1 VNKVGTYGVG
11 SASYWWARMGAAGLR
26 AMHYLLGHDHPVYA
40 LLYADDGQI
49 VARGDF
55 HRTLVLAICIW
66 LVFDFPLKW
75 EKVGGGV
82 QYDYIGYWMD
92 WSTFRVGINQKR
104 TQWLLEWIKAATAR
118 MHTDKTE
125 MAEVL
130 GRWTFASRVLTSLR
144 PFLGP
149 MYAWQARLKAGKQR
163 IIPAMILLIL
173 EFLTQQLQES
183 STVPSREVRS
193 EGGEAF
199 RADARADEDSAEVGA
214 WECKGG
220 AKPPN
225 ARWFTLKMDRKN
237 HPWVFYKGEPKR
249 VIAALELWVTLV
261 AFMLFNKP
269 RTGADQ
275 ERISVLLPASTDNK
289 GNGHMLDKLMTTAFP
304 SCAVLMELAVQL
316 HKSGCI
322 LDLAWLPR
330 EENVEADE
338 LSNGDTHRFAA
349 EMEIKIDP
357 AELETHFILLRKM
370 LERGQILYEEVYAA
384 RDAEKGLSRR
394 SEAWGARTAR
404 RQRKKLR
411 IRAPWNEPFP
421 IEEA

>member
-1 VNKVGTYGVG
+1 
-11 SASYWWARMGAAGLR
+11 
-26 AMHYLLGHDHPVYA
+26 
-40 LLYADDGQI
+40 
-49 VARGDF
+49 
-55 HRTLVLAICIW
+55 
-66 LVFDFPLKW
+66 
-75 EKVGGGV
+75 
-82 QYDYIGYWMD
+82 
-92 WSTFRVGINQKR
+92 
-104 TQWLLEWIKAATAR
+104 
-118 MHTDKTE
+118 
-125 MAEVL
+125 
-130 GRWTFASRVLTSLR
+130 
-144 PFLGP
+144 
-149 MYAWQARLKAGKQR
+149 
-163 IIPAMILLIL
+163 
-173 EFLTQQLQES
+173 
-183 STVPSREVRS
+183 
-193 EGGEAF
+193 
-199 RADARADEDSAEVGA
+199 
-214 WECKGG
+214 
-220 AKPPN
+220 
-225 ARWFTLKMDRKN
+225 MDRKN

-289 GNGHMLDKLMTTAFP
+289 GIGHMLDKLMTTAFP

-394 SEAWGARTAR
+394 SEAWGAKTAR